1 MQEIVFIIH
10 IVAAV
15 FLVALVLM
23 QHGKGADLGAAFGSG
38 ASQTIFGSVGSLPFL
53 IKVTAIV
60 AAIFFASSL
69 GLGYFIFKQSKK
81 EAALEAPAVIRQVP
95 KQQPDTSAS
104 SMLKQPS
111 SASSSS
117 STKK

>member
-10 IVAAV
+10 ILAAV

-81 EAALEAPAVIRQVP
+81 EVALEAPSVTRQVP
-95 KQQPDTSAS
+95 QQQPNTPNTSVSNISKPANS
-104 SMLKQPS
+104 I
-111 SASSSS
+111 S